1 MKEVRKET
9 LTDICIGGA
18 MTISSTS
25 VHGGPLSAGFPAPSG
40 FGEHR
45 GTHDEHASI
54 QPGEIA
60 VGVVIGRASEYF
72 DFFVFAIAAVLVFP
86 SVFFPFEPRLEGMLY
101 AFLIFS
107 FAFIARPFGTIAF
120 MAIQRRFGRET
131 KLTSAL
137 FLLGL
142 STAGI
147 AFLPTYSH
155 LGFASIVLLSLLRIG
170 QGAALGGSWDG
181 LPSLLA
187 LNAPQNKRGWY
198 AMLGQLGAPV
208 GFIIA
213 AGLFWFLLT
222 RLDLADFLDWG
233 WRYPFYVAFAIN
245 VVALFA
251 RLRLVSTNEYAR
263 LLDERELEPI
273 NVLEMTHS
281 QGRNILIGALA
292 ALASYALF
300 HLVTVFPLS
309 WITLYSTRSVGHFL
323 VLQMTGAV
331 LAGCGIVMSGL
342 IADRV
347 GRRTTLGVLACLIAV
362 FSGFVPTLMKGGDV
376 GQDVFLAVGFLLLG
390 LSYGQA
396 AGAVTANFPAKF
408 RYTGA
413 ALTSDLAW
421 LVGAGF
427 APLVALGLSAHFG
440 LAYVSLYLLSGAGCS
455 LAALSLNRALE
466 IRD

>member
-1 MKEVRKET
+1 
-9 LTDICIGGA
+9 
-18 MTISSTS
+18 MTISRTT
-25 VHGGPLSAGFPAPSG
+25 VGGSGRPGTPPA
-40 FGEHR
+40 R
-45 GTHDEHASI
+45 SI
-54 QPGEIA
+54 VDDLLNTRAARPDISPGEIA
-60 VGVVIGRASEYF
+60 IGVVIGRASEYF
-72 DFFVFAIAAVLVFP
+72 DFFVYAIASVLVFP
-86 SVFFPFEPRLEGMLY
+86 AVFFPFEQRLYGMLY

-107 FAFIARPFGTIAF
+107 FAFIARPFGTVLF
-120 MAIQRRFGRET
+120 MALQRRFGREA
-131 KLTSAL
+131 KLTAAL

-147 AFLPTYSH
+147 AFLPTHAH
-155 LGFASIVLLSLLRIG
+155 LGFNAIVLLALLRIG
-170 QGAALGGSWDG
+170 QGIALGGSWDG

-187 LNAPQNKRGWY
+187 LNAPPHRRGWY
-198 AMLGQLGAPV
+198 AMVGQLGAPL
-208 GFIIA
+208 GFLFA
-213 AGLFWFLLT
+213 AGLFALLLGELSNEQFLS
-222 RLDLADFLDWG
+222 WG

-251 RLRLVSTNEYAR
+251 RLRLVSTKEYAR
-263 LLDERELEPI
+263 LLAERELEPT
-273 NVLEMTHS
+273 NVIEMTRS
-281 QGRNILIGALA
+281 QGRNLVIGALA

-309 WITLYSTRSVGHFL
+309 WITLYSTRSVAEFL
-323 VLQMTGAV
+323 LVQMAGAM
-331 LAGCGIVMSGL
+331 LAAGGVVASGA
-342 IADRV
+342 IADRY
-347 GRRTTLGVLACLIAV
+347 GRRTTLGALAALIAL
-362 FSGFVPTLMKGGDV
+362 FSWFVPTLLAGGV
-376 GQDVFLAVGFLLLG
+376 LGQNLFVLLGFCLLG

-396 AGAVTANFPAKF
+396 SGAVTANFPAKY

-440 LAYVSLYLLSGAGCS
+440 LSYVSLYLLSGAVCS

>member
-1 MKEVRKET
+1 M
-9 LTDICIGGA
+9 
-18 MTISSTS
+18 SSTS
-25 VHGGPLSAGFPAPSG
+25 IHGGALPGDLSPHSRA
-40 FGEHR
+40 GEHR
-45 GTHDEHASI
+45 GAHDEHSSI
-54 QPGEIA
+54 EPGEIA
-60 VGVVIGRASEYF
+60 IGVVIGRASEYF
-72 DFFVFAIAAVLVFP
+72 DFFVFAIASVLVFP
-86 SVFFPFEPRLEGMLY
+86 SVFFPFEQKLEGTLY

-107 FAFIARPFGTIAF
+107 FAFIARPFGTVIF

-137 FLLGL
+137 FLLGI

-147 AFLPTYSH
+147 AFLPTYGH
-155 LGFASIVLLSLLRIG
+155 LGFAAIVLLSILRIG
-170 QGAALGGSWDG
+170 QGIALGGSWDG

-187 LNAPQNKRGWY
+187 LNAPENKRGWY

-213 AGLFWFLLT
+213 AALFSFLLSHLVT
-222 RLDLADFLDWG
+222 EDFLDWG

-263 LLDERELEPI
+263 LLDEHELEP
-273 NVLEMTHS
+273 VSVAEMTQS
-281 QGRNILIGALA
+281 QGRNVVIGALA

-309 WITLYSTRSVGHFL
+309 WISLYSTRSVSEFL
-323 VLQMTGAV
+323 DLQMTGAM
-331 LAGCGIVMSGL
+331 LAACGVVASGL

-362 FSGFVPTLMKGGDV
+362 FSGFVPTLMDGGDL
-376 GQDVFLAVGFLLLG
+376 GQNVFLALGFLLLG

-396 AGAVTANFPAKF
+396 AGAVTANFSAKY

-440 LAYVSLYLLSGAGCS
+440 LAYVSLYLLSGAAGS